1 MSVSLS
7 LEIIISF
14 AEVDVRYDVCEATRE
29 KVWISSSKKTT
40 RGATTVDP
48 SWMHNPIRGI
58 REFHARIP
66 KSQLHTRSY
75 FADVHG
81 WDLVSIS
88 QQNHRTI
95 IQRHPDER
103 RFYLCTGALTIHCS
117 SSRYLFFFDDHEKE
131 CFWSCEVRTTWFVEQ
146 DAETF
151 FEKLGDISS
160 WQDASCYLSDVVKE
174 MKNDVLLSNIIK
186 KNGICELTTREIY
199 HDMIALEFVLC
210 LRRQDK
216 SDEGRFMNERLVNLI
231 LTTQSPFHQYIINAV
246 ICYGRTIHNLLK
258 KKVIGFGIIHD
269 FEICACDRN
278 RKIIILLH
286 KWNAL
291 RKEVESQFLDISS
304 FWAEL
309 SLMTRKT

>member
-1 MSVSLS
+1 MWNFPSVLISSQSDLWFCLYLTLFPSCVSGMSVSLS

-151 FEKLGDISS
+151 FENWEISHH
-160 WQDASCYLSDVVKE
+160 DR
-174 MKNDVLLSNIIK
+174 
-186 KNGICELTTREIY
+186 TR
-199 HDMIALEFVLC
+199 
-210 LRRQDK
+210 R
-216 SDEGRFMNERLVNLI
+216 
-231 LTTQSPFHQYIINAV
+231 V
-246 ICYGRTIHNLLK
+246 IWVT
-258 KKVIGFGIIHD
+258 
-269 FEICACDRN
+269 
-278 RKIIILLH
+278 
-286 KWNAL
+286 
-291 RKEVESQFLDISS
+291 S
-304 FWAEL
+304 
-309 SLMTRKT
+309 